1 MSETVIFHIIRL
13 LALIYMSIFIVFNS
27 RFLIICRKIYPR
39 LVGSNASGHQK
50 YSIKLGLNSTL
61 LFLTEAHA
69 GKGLERLT
77 DGTMGKDIAQE
88 SEPRAREPQGSTPGD
103 VIGLIEQNSRL
114 KEEILGYERAGL
126 GNNEEKYR
134 TLVES
139 SLDIVYMVD
148 LEGKVIS
155 LNPSFE
161 EITGWSAEEWIGKDY
176 SPMIHPDDLPLLEER
191 RGRAL
196 NGEALPRAEV
206 RVFTRSGELK
216 VLEFSTAPL
225 RSNGNMV
232 GLIGTARDITHRK
245 NAEEQLIKQNSF
257 LRTII
262 ESLSHPFYV
271 LDAKDYS
278 IIIANSAASPDALP
292 LNTKCYAL
300 FPREDLPCSGDE
312 HFCPLEEIKRTKKPL
327 ITEHVHFD
335 KNGAP
340 RHVEIHGHPII
351 NGEGE
356 VTRIIEY
363 ILDITDRKRMEDDL
377 LRAHEELEIR
387 VRQRTE
393 ELARMNAAL
402 MSEIQERR
410 RAETALRLNEIR
422 LEALLELSQMSWF
435 SQEEVADYVL
445 EQQVRL
451 TSSTIGLI
459 GFLDEDER
467 ILNLHTWTEH
477 IPECGLPEAPARYN
491 IAKSGI
497 WADAVRQRK
506 PIAINDPRLLESV
519 GNALPCGGTPL
530 RRLLSIPVFD
540 GDRIV
545 ALAIVANKSEDY
557 DQSDERQLTLL
568 MDGMWKL
575 IVRAQ
580 SAKMLRES
588 ESLAGVGRALSSV
601 AHDMKTPLVA
611 IGGFAKIVQGHMA
624 IGSPDWEKMQIIM
637 KETGRLEQMVRNM
650 LDFSKPLDLQKTPED
665 IYGIMLEAI
674 DIARPLAEK
683 KEIPLL
689 LDSGELVEPVL
700 MDGARVKQAILNLVT
715 NAIEATPKGRPV
727 RLESRKKGRSLIVE
741 VKDCGCGIP
750 VEQRKEIFVPFFT
763 TKKEGTG
770 LGLPIVKK
778 IAEAHHGRVEILDNA
793 EGGVTFRLV
802 LPNY

>member
-1 MSETVIFHIIRL
+1 
-13 LALIYMSIFIVFNS
+13 
-27 RFLIICRKIYPR
+27 
-39 LVGSNASGHQK
+39 
-50 YSIKLGLNSTL
+50 
-61 LFLTEAHA
+61 
-69 GKGLERLT
+69 
-77 DGTMGKDIAQE
+77 MGKDIAQE
-88 SEPRAREPQGSTPGD
+88 SEARGQEPKGPTLEA
-103 VIGLIEQNSRL
+103 VIDLLEQNSRL
-114 KEEILGYERAGL
+114 REEVLELEGASLRRSR
-126 GNNEEKYR
+126 EKYR

-139 SLDIVYMVD
+139 SLDIVYTVD
-148 LEGKVIS
+148 LEGKIIS

-161 EITGWSAEEWIGKDY
+161 EVTGWSADEWIGKDY
-176 SPMIHPDDLPLLEER
+176 APMIHPDDLPLLDER
-191 RGRAL
+191 RTRIL
-196 NGEALPRAEV
+196 RGEVLPRAEV
-206 RVFTRSGELK
+206 RVRTKSGEIK
-216 VLEFSTAPL
+216 VLEFSTVPL
-225 RSNGNMV
+225 HDNGTIT
-232 GLIGTARDITHRK
+232 GLIGTARDITLRK
-245 NAEEQLIKQNSF
+245 KAEEQLIRQNNF
-257 LRTII
+257 LKTII

-278 IIIANSAASPDALP
+278 IVMANSAASPDKLP
-292 LNTKCYAL
+292 IDTKCYAL
-300 FPREDLPCSGDE
+300 FHKEGRPCSGNE

-327 ITEHVHFD
+327 ITEHIHFD
-335 KNGAP
+335 RSGAP
-340 RHVEIHGHPII
+340 RHVEIHGYPIM
-351 NGEGE
+351 NDDGE

-363 ILDITDRKRMEDDL
+363 ILDISDRKRMEEDL
-377 LRAHEELEIR
+377 LRAHDELEIR

-402 MSEIQERR
+402 RSEIQERQ

-422 LEALLELSQMSWF
+422 LEALLELSQMSW
-435 SQEEVADYVL
+435 SSEEEVADYVL

-459 GFLDEDER
+459 GFLDEDEK
-467 ILNLHTWTEH
+467 ILHLHTWTEH

-491 IAKSGI
+491 IAQSGI

-506 PIAINDPRLLESV
+506 PVAINEPGLLESV
-519 GNALPCGGTPL
+519 GNALPCGGAPL

-557 DQSDERQLTLL
+557 DQSDVRQLTLL

-575 IVRAQ
+575 IVRAH

-588 ESLAGVGRALSSV
+588 EAMAGVGRALSSV

-611 IGGFAKIVQGHMA
+611 IGGFANLVRSHMPKDN
-624 IGSPDWEKMQIIM
+624 PDWEKMGIIM
-637 KETGRLEQMVRNM
+637 KETRRLERMVGNM

-665 IYGIMLEAI
+665 IYGIMLDTLE
-674 DIARPLAEK
+674 IARPIAEK
-683 KEIPLL
+683 REIELL
-689 LDSGELVEPVL
+689 IEFDGPTEPVL

-715 NAIEATPKGRPV
+715 NAIEATPNGRPV

-750 VEQRKEIFVPFFT
+750 AEQRKDIFAPFFT

-778 IAEAHHGRVEILDNA
+778 IAEAHQGRVEILDNP

-802 LPNY
+802 LPNH